1 MTTTYSFN
9 ELLTQ
14 DKALW
19 ELFPEFQFPSQY
31 DICYDIK
38 TLGDLEREYHN
49 LLLPTA
55 QEIQRILLDEL
66 DIRIKELDKNIA
78 RELEMIHRNECNAIM
93 KFLATDLPRVVQDL
107 EPEEQKRII
116 LEWLDEV

>member
-1 MTTTYSFN
+1 MSTVYSFL
-9 ELLTQ
+9 ELREQ
-14 DKALW
+14 GKALW
-19 ELFPEFQFPSQY
+19 ELFPEFKFPPQY

-66 DIRIKELDKNIA
+66 DIRIKELDKNIT
-78 RELEMIHRNECNAIM
+78 RELEALHRNECNAIM

-116 LEWLDEV
+116 LEWLDE

>member
-14 DKALW
+14 GKALW
-19 ELFPEFQFPSQY
+19 ELFPEFKFPPQY

-49 LLLPTA
+49 LPLPTA

-66 DIRIKELDKNIA
+66 DIRIKELDENIT
-78 RELEMIHRNECNAIM
+78 RELEAIHRNECNAIM

-116 LEWLDEV
+116 LEWLDE